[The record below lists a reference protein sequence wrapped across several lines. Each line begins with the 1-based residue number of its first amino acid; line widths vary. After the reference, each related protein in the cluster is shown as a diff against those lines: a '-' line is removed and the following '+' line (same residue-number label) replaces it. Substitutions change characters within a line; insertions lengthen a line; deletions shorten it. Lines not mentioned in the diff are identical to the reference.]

1 MLIAILCDAGP
12 DLDKTDRKVTILIG
26 PDGARQ
32 ETRVGWPDPGDVSIC
47 WGPILMITR
56 EEYILER
63 QIACGEA

>member
-12 DLDKTDRKVTILIG
+12 DLDKTDRKVTILIDQEG
-26 PDGARQ
+26 HRH

-47 WGPILMITR
+47 WGPILMITPK
-56 EEYILER
+56 EYLTEC